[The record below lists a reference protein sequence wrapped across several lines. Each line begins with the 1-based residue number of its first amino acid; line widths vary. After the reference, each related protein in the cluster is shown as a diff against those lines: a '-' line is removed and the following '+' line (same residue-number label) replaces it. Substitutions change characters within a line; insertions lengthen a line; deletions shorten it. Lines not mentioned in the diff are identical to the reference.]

1 MRAKPCLLSASS
13 IVLSALMLASCVQHT
28 ASPTRP
34 GDKIS
39 GPADFKRPRADGSP
53 SWEVD
58 VSKIPDAVPRPH
70 NGPYKNGP
78 YQVFGK
84 TYYPLASAKGYREV
98 GQASWYGT
106 QFHSKPT
113 ANGEIYDLYG
123 MTAAHKTLPLPS
135 YVRVTNLN
143 NGKNVI
149 LRVNDRGPFHSDRII
164 DLSFAAA
171 KKLGFAEAGTARV
184 QIEAIDPKQW
194 QEKNGRWVL
203 PSTSGNTQNAQ
214 DNPQVA
220 ALPDSG
226 GAKKKRAGRSLWPVS
241 PSSSLRQPRSCR
253 ASEEPAAAESF
264 CTDFYQSAGSGG
276 ADPAPRSHRP
286 NHPAG

>member
-1 MRAKPCLLSASS
+1 MRAKPCLLSASF
-13 IVLSALMLASCVQHT
+13 IVFSSLLLASCIHHAPPPARQS
-28 ASPTRP
+28 A
-34 GDKIS
+34 KIS
-39 GPADFKRPRADGSP
+39 GPSDFKRPRADGSP

-135 YVRVTNLN
+135 YVRVTNLH

-171 KKLGFAEAGTARV
+171 RKLGFAESGTARV
-184 QIEAIDPKQW
+184 QVEAIDPREW
-194 QEKNGRWVL
+194 QAQNRRWVL
-203 PSTSGNTQNAQ
+203 PSSAGSAQKAQ

-226 GAKKKRAGRSLWPVS
+226 GAKKKRAARSLWPVS
-241 PSSSLRQPRSCR
+241 PSSSLRQSRSCR
-253 ASEEPAAAESF
+253 AAEEPSAAESF
-264 CTDFYQSAGSGG
+264 CSDFYQSAGSFG
-276 ADPAPRSHRP
+276 ADPAPRSHRSNQP
-286 NHPAG
+286 TG